1 MLAQVIVLVIVVA
14 LVGGGAWA
22 FTKSRSIGRDADAAL
37 AELGQ
42 VLDAPFDMKSRSFNG
57 HLAGRRVTVSE
68 ERQGSEGE
76 YDYFVRII
84 VATRTPDTVEIV
96 RQASGLKVVQG
107 LETGDPDFDR
117 WFVVQ
122 SSNPPRVLQAL
133 TPDVRRQWLD
143 WQTSGWLW
151 EVRVRNGELR
161 YAGGEGLFR
170 RKQIERTRTILAD
183 LVAFA
188 ARLE

>member
-1 MLAQVIVLVIVVA
+1 MLAQLIVLVIIVA
-14 LVGGGAWA
+14 LVGGGIWA
-22 FTKSRSIGRDADAAL
+22 FRKSRAIGRDADEAL
-37 AELGQ
+37 AEFGRALG
-42 VLDAPFDMKSRSFNG
+42 APFDAKSRSFSG
-57 HLAGRRVTVSE
+57 HIDGRAVTVSE
-68 ERQGSEGE
+68 ARQGTEGE
-76 YDYFVRII
+76 YEYFVRINLS
-84 VATRTPDTVEIV
+84 TGSPDTVDIV
-96 RQASGLKVVQG
+96 RQASGLKVVQS

-122 SSNPPRVLQAL
+122 SSNPTRLLRAL

-143 WQTSGWLW
+143 WQTHGWLW

-170 RKQIERTRTILAD
+170 RGQIEKTRTILAD
-183 LVAFA
+183 LSAFA